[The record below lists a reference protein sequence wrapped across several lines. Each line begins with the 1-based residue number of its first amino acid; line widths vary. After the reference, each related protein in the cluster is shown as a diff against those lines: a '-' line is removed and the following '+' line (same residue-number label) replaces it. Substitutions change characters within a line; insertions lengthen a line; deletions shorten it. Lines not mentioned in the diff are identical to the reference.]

1 MSCCERSR
9 ILHVS
14 TGRPYDV
21 EALPGLLHA
30 RGHDALKARLQAL
43 VAERAVIVSDTN
55 VAPLYARAAADALG
69 PKCAGIHVIPAGE
82 ASKTPAELVRALEA
96 FAALGLTRSSAV
108 IALGGGVIGDLAGL
122 AAALWM
128 RGIDCVQI
136 PTSLLAMVDS
146 SVGGKTAVDLPA
158 GKNLMGV
165 FSQPKAVLIDPQ
177 ALDTLPERE
186 RACGWGEMIKYAG
199 IDARMNQLVHEALA
213 GIEPGSPAPLPTVDL
228 ILAAIDVKR
237 RIVEADEREA
247 GERRLLNIGHTVGH
261 AVEAAAHWELSHG
274 ASVAIGMAILTRALV
289 REGRLPDEMR
299 VDLEMLL
306 SKTGLPSAVPAALRA
321 RSDLDF
327 SPESLLK
334 LCQHDK
340 KAGAADVA
348 LVLPVS
354 PGCAR
359 IERTS
364 WAKLLE
370 RIRAGL

>member
-1 MSCCERSR
+1 
-9 ILHVS
+9 
-14 TGRPYDV
+14 
-21 EALPGLLHA
+21 
-30 RGHDALKARLQAL
+30 
-43 VAERAVIVSDTN
+43 
-55 VAPLYARAAADALG
+55 
-69 PKCAGIHVIPAGE
+69 
-82 ASKTPAELVRALEA
+82 
-96 FAALGLTRSSAV
+96 
-108 IALGGGVIGDLAGL
+108 
-122 AAALWM
+122 
-128 RGIDCVQI
+128 
-136 PTSLLAMVDS
+136 MVDS

-199 IDARMNQLVHEALA
+199 IDARMNQLVHEALV

-247 GERRLLNIGHTVGH
+247 GERRLLNLGHTVGH

-274 ASVAIGMAILTRALV
+274 ASVAVGMAILTRALV
-289 REGRLPDEMR
+289 REGCLPDAMR
-299 VDLEMLL
+299 VDLETLL

>member
-9 ILHVS
+9 IVRVS

-43 VAERAVIVSDTN
+43 VPERAVIVSDTN

-69 PKCAGIHVIPAGE
+69 PKCAGIHVTPAGE

-213 GIEPGSPAPLPTVDL
+213 GIEPGAPAPLSL
-228 ILAAIDVKR
+228 IHI
-237 RIVEADEREA
+237 
-247 GERRLLNIGHTVGH
+247 
-261 AVEAAAHWELSHG
+261 
-274 ASVAIGMAILTRALV
+274 
-289 REGRLPDEMR
+289 
-299 VDLEMLL
+299 
-306 SKTGLPSAVPAALRA
+306 
-321 RSDLDF
+321 
-327 SPESLLK
+327 
-334 LCQHDK
+334 
-340 KAGAADVA
+340 
-348 LVLPVS
+348 
-354 PGCAR
+354 
-359 IERTS
+359 
-364 WAKLLE
+364 
-370 RIRAGL
+370 

>member
-1 MSCCERSR
+1 MKKY
-9 ILHVS
+9 L
-14 TGRPYDV
+14 T
-21 EALPGLLHA
+21 
-30 RGHDALKARLQAL
+30 
-43 VAERAVIVSDTN
+43 
-55 VAPLYARAAADALG
+55 
-69 PKCAGIHVIPAGE
+69 
-82 ASKTPAELVRALEA
+82 AELVRALEA

-128 RGIDCVQI
+128 RGIDCVQM

-247 GERRLLNIGHTVGH
+247 GERRLLNLGHTVGH

-274 ASVAIGMAILTRALV
+274 ASVAVGMAILTRALV

-299 VDLEMLL
+299 ADLETLL
-306 SKTGLPSAVPAALRA
+306 AKTGLPSAVPAALRA